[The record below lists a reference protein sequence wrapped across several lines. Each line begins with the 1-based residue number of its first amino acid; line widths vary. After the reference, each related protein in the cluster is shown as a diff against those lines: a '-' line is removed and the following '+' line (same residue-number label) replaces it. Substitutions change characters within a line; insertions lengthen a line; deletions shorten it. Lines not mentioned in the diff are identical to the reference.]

1 VTFETAGSRKKTDRP
16 SENSLVAVI
25 LPEKSIYTGM
35 IPVVVK
41 IGHGSILISSSG

>member
-1 VTFETAGSRKKTDRP
+1 VT
-16 SENSLVAVI
+16 VI

-41 IGHGSILISSSG
+41 IGHGSILISSSGKNQTKPEGDKES